1 MGTTDRSL
9 GVLTLFSIE
18 KPVWTAEAAAAEL
31 KVSMPTIYRYLLAL
45 EKVGLVAT
53 ASAGKYVLGPAII
66 QFDRQIQLTDP
77 LLIAAR
83 PVMDDLSAYA
93 PEGSVV
99 LLCRSFG
106 DSVLCMHQVL
116 SKGPQPLVSYERGRP
131 MPMMRGATSRI
142 ILAYQPLRLLK
153 ALFIAHQDDARLAG
167 LGDSWEA
174 FRASMANLRKAGC
187 AITHGEIDRGRIGVA
202 VAVLND
208 DRHVIGSLSYVVP
221 DATDQRTIPR
231 LASLLQTGAREIEL
245 AIRNDV
251 SVVSQMTTQ
260 ASRPRSS

>member
-9 GVLTLFSIE
+9 AVLKLFSIE
-18 KPVWTAEAAAAEL
+18 KPVWTADAAATEL
-31 KVSMPTIYRYLLAL
+31 DVSIPTIYRYLLAL
-45 EKVGLVAT
+45 EKAGLVAT

-83 PVMDDLSAYA
+83 PVMDDLSGYA

-106 DSVLCMHQVL
+106 DSVLCMHQTL

-142 ILAYQPLRLLK
+142 ILAHQPLRLMK
-153 ALFIAHQDDARLAG
+153 AMYLAHREDARLAE

-174 FRASMANLRKAGC
+174 FRVAMGNLRKIGC
-187 AITHGEIDRGRIGVA
+187 AVSHGEIDRGRIGVA
-202 VAVLND
+202 VAVLNE

-221 DATDQRTIPR
+221 DTTDQRTIPR
-231 LASLLQTGAREIEL
+231 LASLLQTGAREIEF
-245 AIRNDV
+245 AMRNETSFFV
-251 SVVSQMTTQ
+251 PKRQTY
-260 ASRPRSS
+260 